1 MTEIDSSS
9 MYSFLLN
16 RCRIFKGMVIA
27 SFVKSIPIQMDIKS
41 VSNFIVISN
50 NAAIKFLLRFNS
62 TQPGT
67 AF

>member
-1 MTEIDSSS
+1 

-27 SFVKSIPIQMDIKS
+27 SFVSIPIQMDIKS

>member
-1 MTEIDSSS
+1 

-16 RCRIFKGMVIA
+16 RCRIFKGMVRA
-27 SFVKSIPIQMDIKS
+27 SFVNIPIQMDIKS
-41 VSNFIVISN
+41 VSNFIAISN
-50 NAAIKFLLRFNS
+50 NAAIKFLLKFNS